1 MSTAKTKS
9 ITAPLMGLLGR
20 FGLVRTI
27 GSSPQTNPAAS
38 VTEGTYSPP
47 PANIAQPVRA
57 AAKRYQGKVDALGVS
72 DNRDG
77 AGMAALA
84 AAALVADAGVEPIL
98 HVVTRDRNR
107 TALVSTCLGAQA
119 LGVHNFL
126 CTSGTHQRLSP
137 ARAAKNVFD
146 LDAVQLLRA
155 YAGLATDASIVG
167 EGALNGGGALCLGA
181 TASPFADPLE
191 LQVVGMAKKVA
202 AGAQFLITQPVFDL
216 ERFKFWWGQVT
227 ERGLHQRVA
236 VVAGIRVL
244 TDAASARR
252 CQAERPRPALADE
265 MVRGLVAAS
274 DPKAQRA
281 AGIQLALDTIE
292 QLAGLTGLRGFEI
305 RADGDD
311 AAALEVIDR
320 ARLET
325 N

>member
-1 MSTAKTKS
+1 MVTTNTELSKRIESGESVLIAELLPPKS
-9 ITAPLMGLLGR
+9 ADPG
-20 FGLVRTI
+20 
-27 GSSPQTNPAAS
+27 
-38 VTEGTYSPP
+38 
-47 PANIAQPVRA
+47 PVRA
-57 AAKRYQGKVDALGVS
+57 AAKRFQGKVHAFGVS
-72 DNRDG
+72 DNREG

-84 AAALVADAGVEPIL
+84 AAALVVGAGVEPLL

-107 TALVSTCLGAQA
+107 TALVSDCLGAQA
-119 LGVHNFL
+119 LGIGNFL

-137 ARAAKNVFD
+137 ASAAKNVFD

-167 EGALNGGGALCLGA
+167 ERALNGGGALCLGA

-191 LQVVGMAKKVA
+191 LQVLAMAKKAA
-202 AGAQFLITQPVFDL
+202 AGARFLITQPVYDV
-216 ERFKFWWGQVT
+216 ERFKLWWGQVT
-227 ERGLHQRVA
+227 ERGLHQQVA

-244 TDAASARR
+244 TDAAGARR
-252 CQAERPRPALADE
+252 CQAERPRPALPDAA
-265 MVRGLVAAS
+265 VRPLLAAS
-274 DPKAQRA
+274 DPAAQRA

-292 QLAGLTGLRGFEI
+292 QLASLTGLRGFEL

-320 ARLET
+320 ARLGA